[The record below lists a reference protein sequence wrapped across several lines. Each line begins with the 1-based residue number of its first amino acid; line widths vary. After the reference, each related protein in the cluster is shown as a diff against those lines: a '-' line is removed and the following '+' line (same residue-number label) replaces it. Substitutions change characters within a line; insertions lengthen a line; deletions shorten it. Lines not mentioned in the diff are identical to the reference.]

1 MPGSHPSS
9 SPVLGSNLPEGN
21 PRGESSVYNR
31 TRLNDTLFHHH
42 HSYHRHQTHES
53 RDQNTTNPD
62 TNNSEPT
69 IGDNNSHD
77 TARSTRQ
84 TFAARFSDFVR
95 SNDQGDRPVE
105 SYMDEDDQFH
115 SVLTAIANIQ
125 MVPPRTR
132 ATSFDETE
140 GPPHTDSSAEILNTD
155 DDDSDSTVEDI
166 YDLRH
171 IMVHSQRQYEV
182 HMEPEEHSQYEPSH
196 SRYSDPR
203 PQTDGGESTRPETV
217 HASPFAPNLSTAAA
231 FAVESRLLSVE
242 TPPPPT
248 MISSSYFS
256 PTMESTIVLS
266 SPPPGRSSSLF
277 SHAPT
282 PHSSFSA
289 PSHTSSIPLG
299 NGPYRRFVTGREL
312 GRYARH
318 QQQHSRYNSIALST
332 TSDASDDLN
341 AQGGRTMSGTSGA
354 HWSAYGSVTHPTRS
368 FEQHRLAFYQQQL
381 HFQRQAF
388 IERQRENESMDIIE
402 APSHISDPTSAP
414 PRPQLSH
421 FDLRRAPHTIMH
433 YPNGL
438 PYPSNIPIPSRY
450 VNPSLGHTHTHHL
463 LRPHD
468 IATNYQHI
476 GRLPTV
482 YDNDLVMAARY
493 RRRLVVDG
501 QPQPYSETVER
512 AEAGGWSGYSSR
524 AGASISSSS
533 STSTRYSNP
542 LENVRSRNHY
552 LEIGLKEVVRMACRF
567 CESIICERGMKAQLL
582 ADQAIGLFSTDDP
595 PQSVQLIGSDY
606 KPTNCNCRI
615 RDTAC
620 LTCGNAIGY
629 HITQPC
635 EKCLMA
641 ENNGHLW
648 LFHPEY
654 IFSGPRFDPLFAR
667 QLRWED
673 LPSPEQDFDTLSI
686 GKILQG
692 GPNGRMHIGGM
703 VRREAPLE
711 APEEK
716 EEEPL
721 TKKPR
726 KQKPYVPGLRTGPY
740 GILLCLLD
748 AKLLDGEGALTK
760 TQIVANGQ
768 IYCDC
773 SLVNPD
779 PGKFYTAWSSMKTL
793 LEKNLVYQNTSK
805 YYMTEQGTEIAK
817 NLRRSAVGIDPNV
830 LPLDEPE
837 EPRPVTRTMQPCSTP
852 STSNSTTNNYNQGR
866 IVFGLIKLWI
876 SGTSRKD
883 SVVHLDYIQLS
894 VSFQDA
900 PSITTQ
906 KTSTQPRTYSNLPY
920 SSKSAKATTNWVDIN
935 QHVTVL
941 SDDSDDDTSRRTSA
955 SKAAIGLTMDRHQSI
970 SYSAPTSTR
979 SSSNIPSDED
989 FSSSQPLPSRSKRSL
1004 NERLPNATPVP
1015 VSDYDAFP
1023 HLKST
1028 PAEDSVPQVADIA
1041 SLARFQ
1047 PYEFQPGT
1055 FDIVLIL
1062 DVREVRGQSDRDYID
1077 QKLTENGV
1085 KVEKRALDIGDVLWV
1100 ARLKD
1105 IPSDG
1110 PSEIVLNYIL
1120 ERKRMDDL
1128 VSSIKDG
1135 RFTEQK
1141 FRLKRS
1147 GIEHIIYL
1155 VESYKADDTYDI
1167 SVEAIRTSQI
1177 STQVTDG
1184 FFVKRTNHN
1193 DQTIEYFTSVTKEL
1207 KRLYLGKTLYAI
1219 PDRVVDRATYLEL
1232 QDYLKDIYPRRVH
1245 LTSYR
1250 AFCNLNSKSNAV
1262 VVRDV
1267 FVKMLMTIRGIG
1279 AEKATEIAKTYGTP
1293 RRMFSNLD
1301 EGGTSIKH
1309 TERRKMISRSNTGA
1323 GRKKIGPAA
1332 SAKIADIWYL
1342 EEHAN

>member
-9 SPVLGSNLPEGN
+9 SPVLGSNLPEGS

-69 IGDNNSHD
+69 MGDNSSHD
-77 TARSTRQ
+77 TARSTRE

-125 MVPPRTR
+125 MVPPGTR
-132 ATSFDETE
+132 STSFDETE
-140 GPPHTDSSAEILNTD
+140 GRPHTDSSAEILNTD

-182 HMEPEEHSQYEPSH
+182 HMEPEENSQYEPSR
-196 SRYSDPR
+196 SRYSDSR
-203 PQTDGGESTRPETV
+203 PLIDGGESRRPETV

-318 QQQHSRYNSIALST
+318 QQQHSRYNSTALSS

-368 FEQHRLAFYQQQL
+368 FEQHRLEFYQQQL
-381 HFQRQAF
+381 HLQRQAF
-388 IERQRENESMDIIE
+388 VERQREDESMEGIE
-402 APSHISDPTSAP
+402 APSHISDSTSAP
-414 PRPQLSH
+414 PRPQTSH
-421 FDLRRAPHTIMH
+421 FDPRRAPHTIMY

-450 VNPSLGHTHTHHL
+450 VSPSLGHPHTHNL

-482 YDNDLVMAARY
+482 YDNGLVMAARY

-512 AEAGGWSGYSSR
+512 AEAGGWSGHSSR
-524 AGASISSSS
+524 AGASISSST

-654 IFSGPRFDPLFAR
+654 IFSCPRFDPLFAR

-703 VRREAPLE
+703 AYESMAKYPTPFIHPAEAMCLTGVGPKIVSQLE
-711 APEEK
+711 TKLAEHCVANGLPMPKAPEEE
-716 EEEPL
+716 EEEPR

-760 TQIVANGQ
+760 AQIVANGQ
-768 IYCDC
+768 LYCDC

-793 LEKNLVYQNTSK
+793 LEKNLVYQNASK

-837 EPRPVTRTMQPCSTP
+837 EHRPVTRTMQSYSTP
-852 STSNSTTNNYNQGR
+852 SSSNSTLQSSVNPDGISVFDLIRFQTNNYNQGR

-876 SGTSRKD
+876 GGTCWKD
-883 SVVHLDYIQLS
+883 SIVHLDYIQLS

-900 PSITTQ
+900 P
-906 KTSTQPRTYSNLPY
+906 R
-920 SSKSAKATTNWVDIN
+920 
-935 QHVTVL
+935 
-941 SDDSDDDTSRRTSA
+941 SR
-955 SKAAIGLTMDRHQSI
+955 
-970 SYSAPTSTR
+970 
-979 SSSNIPSDED
+979 
-989 FSSSQPLPSRSKRSL
+989 
-1004 NERLPNATPVP
+1004 NERQPNATPVP

-1028 PAEDSVPQVADIA
+1028 PAEDSGPQVADIA
-1041 SLARFQ
+1041 SLARFRA
-1047 PYEFQPGT
+1047 YEFQPGT

-1062 DVREVRGQSDRDYID
+1062 DVREVRGQADRDYID

-1167 SVEAIRTSQI
+1167 GVEAIRTSQI

-1207 KRLYLGKTLYAI
+1207 KRLYLGKALYAI

-1232 QDYLKDIYPRRVH
+1232 QDYLKDIYPGRIH
-1245 LTSYR
+1245 LTSYQ